1 VLRGLRREMVKV
13 LILVPLAVL
22 ASLFAIAG
30 GIVSYT
36 PTTRV
41 GVHSVLVFWIS
52 IPTALA
58 VLAYRRKPI
67 RASAIMN
74 SALIF
79 AIVLHSGS
87 AAKNM
92 FRLTEGPVDRVLVD
106 TAGDLLEFALY
117 GVLLAGA
124 MVCLLQMQKDE
135 KPPSSNRMLTSII
148 LIMPLVIYGAMM
160 LVIPFLTPELLVS
173 VSLLIGAVAVAG
185 FLIASI
191 LTFRHQPETAPFDQG
206 YFVSALLL
214 LLVATIA
221 TMTNLADPSMNW
233 EYAETLQM
241 AAFLLICIALGV
253 PFLKKS
259 GFRRRGAY
267 GFVVGLILMAYLPFL
282 LTIVLES
289 ISLPP
294 TLEILNLL
302 AYSIIHIGAAS
313 LSGMMAILL
322 YIYPKK
328 KPSWN
333 HFPLVLLFGLWA
345 AISLILVVFF
355 AVLSIALLGEP
366 IIPFVVGSLTTL
378 GLLTYAILWTAYPP
392 AESKIPS
399 TKRLALILS
408 FLILLVVVGE
418 ILNQVAISIVPPIAD
433 SPYGA
438 LFLLGS
444 NLAIMFTFTYL
455 IFLLAEKS
463 SGKAPVEMYI
473 TFFLGMWIL
482 PNILKSYYKV
492 WTAGWWVS
500 EILLFVG
507 LIAGPPLLTWLYVRT
522 MHEVED
528 SHKRAN
534 MYADLL
540 MHDVSNYNQMM
551 MMSLELLG
559 SHDISEQQRTR
570 VADDGRQVISFSE
583 QLISNV
589 RLLSEADTL
598 QTSELEPTSLVQTIV
613 SALDQFTLRI
623 GSGELILEFQSE
635 DSRALVM
642 ANEMLVHI
650 FLNILYSALECR
662 KRGETVTIGIH
673 ETEHSGEDFWQI
685 DIKAPGRIIDEDDG
699 YSSGTLGLLAARLM
713 TEALNGTFEVETFA
727 RVDVCE
733 GRLFSIRLHTAN
745 T

>member
-1 VLRGLRREMVKV
+1 MRGLQRALVKV

-36 PTTRV
+36 PATRV

-67 RASAIMN
+67 RANAVMN

-79 AIVLHSGS
+79 AIVLHGGS

-92 FRLTEGPVDRVLVD
+92 FRLAEDSVDRVLVD

-124 MVCLLQMQKDE
+124 MVCFIQKQNDE
-135 KPPSSNRMLTSII
+135 KPQATNRLIVSFI

-160 LVIPFLTPELLVS
+160 LIIPALPPGLLMS
-173 VSLLIGAVAVAG
+173 VGLIIGAIAVAG

-191 LTFRHQPETAPFDQG
+191 LTFRHPSETAPFDQG
-206 YFVSALLL
+206 YFASALLL
-214 LLVATIA
+214 FLVATIA

-241 AAFLLICIALGV
+241 AAFLLLCLALGV

-259 GFRRRGAY
+259 GFRRRSAY
-267 GFVVGLILMAYLPFL
+267 GVVVGLILMAYLPFL

-289 ISLPP
+289 LTLPP
-294 TLEILNLL
+294 FFEPLNLL

-345 AISLILVVFF
+345 AISLILVVIFT
-355 AVLSIALLGEP
+355 VPEIALLGEP
-366 IIPFVVGSLTTL
+366 IIPFVVGSITTL
-378 GLLTYAILWTAYPP
+378 GLLVFAILWTAFPP
-392 AESKIPS
+392 TERKIPS
-399 TKRLALILS
+399 IQRLAIILS
-408 FLILLVVVGE
+408 FLILLVVIGE
-418 ILNQVAISIVPPIAD
+418 TLNQVAINAIPAIAD

-438 LFLLGS
+438 LVLLGS

-463 SGKAPVEMYI
+463 SGKPPVEIYI

-482 PNILKSYYKV
+482 PNILKSFYGT
-492 WTAGWWVS
+492 WTPGWWVS
-500 EILLFVG
+500 EVLLFVG
-507 LIAGPPLLTWLYVRT
+507 LLAGPPLLIWLYVRS
-522 MHEVED
+522 MREVQE
-528 SHKRAN
+528 SHSRASL
-534 MYADLL
+534 YADLL
-540 MHDVSNYNQMM
+540 MHDVSNYNQMVM
-551 MMSLELLG
+551 TTLELLG
-559 SHDISEQQRTR
+559 SSEISKERR
-570 VADDGRQVISFSE
+570 ERLADDGCKVISFSE

-589 RLLSEADTL
+589 RLLSESDQL
-598 QTSELEPTSLVQTIV
+598 EFSRLEPTNLVSTIV
-613 SALDQFTLRI
+613 SALDLFALRV
-623 GSGELILEFQSE
+623 GSEQLKLEFKPGE
-635 DSRALVM
+635 VEAFVM
-642 ANEMLVHI
+642 ANELLVHI
-650 FLNILYSALECR
+650 FLNILYTALECGR
-662 KRGETVTIGIH
+662 QGETVTLSIQSIEQG
-673 ETEHSGEDFWQI
+673 GEDFWLVL
-685 DIKAPGRIIDEDDG
+685 IKAPAKVIGAEEEFNSD
-699 YSSGTLGLLAARLM
+699 TLGLTAAELI
-713 TEALNGTFEVETFA
+713 TESLNGHFEVEKYE
-727 RVDVCE
+727 RVDECE
-733 GRLFSIRLHTAN
+733 GRLYTIRLHVAN
-745 T
+745 E